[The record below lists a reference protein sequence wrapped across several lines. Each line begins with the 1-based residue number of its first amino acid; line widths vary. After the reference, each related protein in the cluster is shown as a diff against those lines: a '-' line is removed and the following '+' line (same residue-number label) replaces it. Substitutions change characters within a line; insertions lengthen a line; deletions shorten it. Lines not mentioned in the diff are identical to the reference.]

1 MLWIGWTGGIASG
14 KSTAAQ
20 YLVELGWDVIDADF
34 WAKKALEADQ
44 QPYHQTLQAFG
55 PEILLQDGQLDR
67 KKIADII
74 FNNSKKKLLLE
85 SFIHPYIRSKVQELK
100 SNLEAQGKLATF
112 YDVPLLFEKKMETD
126 FDLVVL
132 VYTSRENQVLRM
144 IQRNSW
150 TLDQIEARLKAQ
162 LSMEEKKIRSDY
174 VIDNNHSLENLK
186 TKVGEFHNFLQ
197 SRLSNPTLK

>member
-20 YLVELGWDVIDADF
+20 YLVQLGWDVIDADF
-34 WAKKALEADQ
+34 WAKKALEPDQ

-55 PEILLQDGQLDR
+55 PDILQLDGQLDR

-85 SFIHPYIRSKVQELK
+85 SFIHPFIRSKVQDLK
-100 SNLEAQGKLATF
+100 SNLEIQGKLAAF
-112 YDVPLLFEKKMETD
+112 YDVPLLFEKNMETD

-132 VYTSRENQVLRM
+132 VYTSRENQIQRM
-144 IQRNSW
+144 VQRNSW
-150 TLDQIEARLKAQ
+150 TLDEVEARLKAQ
-162 LSMEEKKIRSDY
+162 LSMEEKKNKSDY
-174 VIDNNHSLENLK
+174 VIDNNQSLEKLK
-186 TKVGEFHNFLQ
+186 IKVSEFHNFLL
-197 SRLSNPTLK
+197 SRI